1 MRNISLCGVAMERGS
16 AMEQGPERVP
26 LRNAGSSCPLL
37 GRALSLGTA
46 LPWGDGEHSSA
57 LLGCAGPGSA
67 PWLGEAVSPDSQTGR
82 RSGVLLP
89 QKHRKSP
96 HITSDLP
103 RRVMFPGSPGCCPRM
118 STSLSAHFCQHTACW
133 HSHRGLSHEPGPN
146 PTNTACAVRAPQV
159 SMSPALL
166 QGPRSP
172 APQSEEGPAAPGT
185 FFIFNRQHL
194 SDGASR
200 VSNYKEAFDIGKVNV
215 GEKSVPFTKLPLLKA
230 RG

>member
-1 MRNISLCGVAMERGS
+1 MERGS

-103 RRVMFPGSPGCCPRM
+103 RQVMFPGSPGCCPRM

-133 HSHRGLSHEPGPN
+133 HSHRGL
-146 PTNTACAVRAPQV
+146 T
-159 SMSPALL
+159 MSPVPTPPTQHVLSEPHRCPCPQPCSRGHGAL
-166 QGPRSP
+166 
-172 APQSEEGPAAPGT
+172 
-185 FFIFNRQHL
+185 
-194 SDGASR
+194 
-200 VSNYKEAFDIGKVNV
+200 
-215 GEKSVPFTKLPLLKA
+215 LLKA
-230 RG
+230 KKVLQPQGHFSFSTDST